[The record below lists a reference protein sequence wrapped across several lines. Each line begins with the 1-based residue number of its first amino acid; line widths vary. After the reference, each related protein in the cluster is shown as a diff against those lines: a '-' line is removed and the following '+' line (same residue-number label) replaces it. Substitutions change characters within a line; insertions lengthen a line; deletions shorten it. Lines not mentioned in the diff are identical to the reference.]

1 MSTTFWIKTDNWTIE
16 EIAFRWNYKW
26 VYFTNPI
33 ASMLPDNLQVI
44 PLDNSAQWIYTIWD
58 IKREIK
64 KEVDTESDD

>member
-1 MSTTFWIKTDNWTIE
+1 MSTTFWIKTDNWMIE

-33 ASMLPDNLQVI
+33 ASMLPDELQVI

-64 KEVDTESDD
+64 KEIDLDEE

>member
-1 MSTTFWIKTDNWTIE
+1 MSTTFWIKTDNWMIE

-26 VYFTNPI
+26 AYFTNPI
-33 ASMLPDNLQVI
+33 ASMLPDELQVI

-64 KEVDTESDD
+64 KEVDLDEE